1 MKCTP
6 AEAGKLVK
14 KLEDQL
20 KDLQKKEKKSYKF
33 CVSPAEDMESL
44 RPEYDFG
51 QYQAE
56 MDSLRERIRLVKHAI
71 NVFNTTHELPGFD
84 GVTVDQALIMLPQ
97 LKEDKD
103 RLQNMAALLP
113 RNRIT
118 YRSSNLIEYEIA
130 NYDIEK
136 AHEGYREVTD
146 RISSLQLALDTVNL
160 TETVDLDFEF

>member
-6 AEAGKLVK
+6 AQAGKVLR
-14 KLEDQL
+14 KLEEQL
-20 KDLQKKEKKSYKF
+20 KDLQKKERKSYEF
-33 CVSPAEDMESL
+33 CVSPEEDMEAL

-51 QYQAE
+51 QCQEE
-56 MDSLRERIRLVKHAI
+56 MDSLREKIRIVKHAV

-103 RLQNMAALLP
+103 RLQNMAAQLP

-118 YRSSNLIEYEIA
+118 YRSSTLIEYKIA

-136 AHEGYREVTD
+136 ANECYQEVTD

-160 TETVDLDFEF
+160 TEIMDLDFEF